1 MVFVN
6 FCVYPHQKLFIDNLL
21 SKGYIMRPCEVGEIE
36 GNYVEDYKMLYLN
49 LYPNEDDAF
58 GELL

>member
-1 MVFVN
+1 
-6 FCVYPHQKLFIDNLL
+6 
-21 SKGYIMRPCEVGEIE
+21 MRPCEVGEIE